1 MLTIESPVDFDY
13 DPYSEEALRDPT
25 ELYRALRT
33 RYPAYP
39 LPQYNAWAL
48 SRFQDVWDVGVDG
61 ERFAMEPIGPV
72 YDPADLT
79 RRHDGP
85 PPPPQPTLES
95 PLPSFSTPNPPVLN
109 QLRQGIG
116 GPLRPGA

>member
-25 ELYRALRT
+25 DLYRELRN

-48 SRFQDVWDVGVDG
+48 SRFEDVRVATCSSVHGLCKVGG
-61 ERFAMEPIGPV
+61 G
-72 YDPADLT
+72 DPEHHPRAEGVAVLVGLGVVL
-79 RRHDGP
+79 RDGP
-85 PPPPQPTLES
+85 AVDVDHLANVEDR
-95 PLPSFSTPNPPVLN
+95 LADVV
-109 QLRQGIG
+109 
-116 GPLRPGA
+116 GPELDIAG